1 MNTMDTKEL
10 FVNGKVTV
18 TVPAHT
24 NKVVKVN
31 FTFDNAND
39 FVVNEPVVL
48 YSLQQVSPRL
58 NTTTKVYN
66 VATTSVFNGK
76 KGFGLNIYPVSS
88 FATSVTYQVT
98 YLAFERT
105 ILYQHVHPPV
115 DVTFVEGPLVS
126 EAQQVWQA
134 NYSQTY
140 RVFNV
145 DIDDLKY
152 VDVSFVQVHLG
163 PIDQGAEFI
172 TRWSTSLDSNGLMY
186 TCQNALEYVERT
198 YQPNLDERIGANYY
212 PTASQAYLCDSTDKY
227 RFATIVNQ
235 AHGVSS
241 LVNGEIELML
251 HRRCLSD
258 DHKGVDE
265 VLNETTHIEPRI
277 FVVYDVSEQVSYSSR
292 RLFQRQHY
300 GATKFYALS
309 PSISDWTNQYGLNW
323 TAIGGNYSS
332 GLPNNIHLQDLR
344 YAYSGLGASKGLI
357 LQLQHMFET
366 DENLQW
372 LRKTTAL
379 GSNKHMSINKNCQ
392 NRSVD
397 ETIDIEQ
404 LFDPA
409 VLLVEEVTEMTLT
422 ANLPLSNLK
431 KLQWIIVDENGQTKP
446 VGKAPTPSNGTVVT
460 LSPRQIRTFV
470 VN

>member
-152 VDVSFVQVHLG
+152 VDVSFV
-163 PIDQGAEFI
+163 
-172 TRWSTSLDSNGLMY
+172 
-186 TCQNALEYVERT
+186 
-198 YQPNLDERIGANYY
+198 
-212 PTASQAYLCDSTDKY
+212 YLFFS
-227 RFATIVNQ
+227 
-235 AHGVSS
+235 H
-241 LVNGEIELML
+241 
-251 HRRCLSD
+251 H
-258 DHKGVDE
+258 
-265 VLNETTHIEPRI
+265 NE
-277 FVVYDVSEQVSYSSR
+277 
-292 RLFQRQHY
+292 
-300 GATKFYALS
+300 
-309 PSISDWTNQYGLNW
+309 
-323 TAIGGNYSS
+323 
-332 GLPNNIHLQDLR
+332 
-344 YAYSGLGASKGLI
+344 
-357 LQLQHMFET
+357 
-366 DENLQW
+366 
-372 LRKTTAL
+372 
-379 GSNKHMSINKNCQ
+379 
-392 NRSVD
+392 
-397 ETIDIEQ
+397 
-404 LFDPA
+404 
-409 VLLVEEVTEMTLT
+409 
-422 ANLPLSNLK
+422 
-431 KLQWIIVDENGQTKP
+431 
-446 VGKAPTPSNGTVVT
+446 
-460 LSPRQIRTFV
+460 
-470 VN
+470 